1 MYSTM
6 CVECAD
12 DHFGVGLMHFSR
24 KHARKKDFYY
34 IFVPS
39 DLHLLPLDL
48 KFALPV
54 TLVLG
59 YDSTKLEIST
69 AL

>member
-1 MYSTM
+1 MR
-6 CVECAD
+6 E
-12 DHFGVGLMHFSR
+12 
-24 KHARKKDFYY
+24 KDFY

-54 TLVLG
+54 TLVHG
-59 YDSTKLEIST
+59 YVSTKLEIFT
-69 AL
+69 ALRLPVNQWHGTDEQTDGRADGQTERTT